1 MARNYDE
8 KNVKLRTSLF
18 GFKKKDVIH
27 YLEKM
32 NAAAEK
38 ERIGFIEASRDA
50 QNFYIELTEADKHI
64 SALNERIGALESE
77 NKQKEMD
84 LVALKGEN
92 AKLTEDI
99 DKLKIAPI
107 ESMIGV
113 SPEEFSKAVSKK
125 DAEIEALKIKLEGTK
140 ADLENAEKEIENLLE
155 QVDKLKARLRKE
167 GKSGFRFPW
176 W

>member
-50 QNFYIELTEADKHI
+50 QNFYIELSEADRRN
-64 SALNERIGALESE
+64 SALTERINAIESE
-77 NKQKEMD
+77 NRQKD
-84 LVALKGEN
+84 STIS
-92 AKLTEDI
+92 KLTDDNALLRAEN
-99 DKLKIAPI
+99 DKLKIASI
-107 ESMIGV
+107 ESMVGV
-113 SPEEFSKAVSKK
+113 SPEEFSKAMSEKE
-125 DAEIEALKIKLEGTK
+125 AEIEALKAKLEAAEDDLK
-140 ADLENAEKEIENLLE
+140 AAEKEA
-155 QVDKLKARLRKE
+155 DKLTEKVESLKARLRKD
-167 GKSGFRFPW
+167 GKGGFRFPW